1 MGKINLLPWR
11 EEYRKY
17 LNRIFFVW
25 LGLISLVSIILVL
38 IWVYVAEM
46 ALEKQQLRNAYI
58 TNKSVEMDES
68 IAEVNRQKNKRQ
80 QILSVVQVIQ
90 DLQHGRTEIVRVF
103 DELARAVPDGV
114 YLTKLE
120 RVAETVTMYGFAES
134 NYELSLFIRNLQQS
148 VNYDNANLIKLQ
160 QSGHKPN
167 QLSTFNLQV
176 SISPSTSQELTTEKT
191 L

>member
-120 RVAETVTMYGFAES
+120 RVAETVTLYGFAES
-134 NYELSLFIRNLQQS
+134 NYQLSVLIRNLQQS
-148 VNYDNANLIKLQ
+148 VNYDNANLIKVQ
-160 QSGHKPN
+160 HSGRKLN
-167 QLSTFNLQV
+167 QTSAFNFQL
-176 SISPSTSQELTTEKT
+176 IIGPSTSRDPNLRKV

>member
-120 RVAETVTMYGFAES
+120 RVAETVTLYGFAES
-134 NYELSLFIRNLQQS
+134 NYQLSVLIRNLQQS
-148 VNYDNANLIKLQ
+148 VNYDNANLIKVQ
-160 QSGHKPN
+160 HSGRKLN
-167 QLSTFNLQV
+167 QTSAFNFQL
-176 SISPSTSQELTTEKT
+176 IIGPSTSRDPNLKKV